1 MVSTN
6 ELVPDLMRLNSGQAV
21 DNPQAW
27 AFRRKEL
34 SHAALSQVYGPLPPL
49 PALTSAELLHEAVSA
64 LSDGARVQS
73 WRVLVDGRQA
83 FMLRVLLPAGRG
95 PFAVLVSGDACWTYA
110 SEAVQKSV
118 LARGYA
124 WAEFNR
130 VEIMSDLPPAAG
142 TPQTCAAL
150 AGVSTAAIAAWAWGF
165 HRAVDALVQMP
176 ALNPQAIAVVGH
188 SRGGKAALLAGALD
202 ERIALTSANNSGA
215 AGAGSMRC
223 LGRGAESLQDL
234 VRAFPHWL
242 PAFWQSRS
250 ASVQAPDFD
259 QHCLLALIAPR
270 YVVNTQALDDLW
282 ANPAGTLASHLAAG
296 QVYKWLGAADRQV
309 LAFRPGGHAHNEWDW
324 QTLLAHMD
332 SCFKGLRAPVHET
345 PAGLLEARSS
355 L

>member
-27 AFRRKEL
+27 ALRRQEL
-34 SHAALSQVYGPLPPL
+34 SHAALTLVYGPLPPV
-49 PALTSAELLHEAVSA
+49 PAVTRAELLHEAVSA
-64 LSDGARVQS
+64 LLDGARVQS

-83 FMLRVLLPAGRG
+83 FMLRVLLPPGDG

-118 LARGYA
+118 LARGFG

-150 AGVSTAAIAAWAWGF
+150 AGVDTAAIAAWAWGF

-202 ERIALTSANNSGA
+202 ERITLTSANNSGA
-215 AGAGSMRC
+215 AGAGSFHC
-223 LGRGAESLQDL
+223 LGPGAESLSDI
-234 VRAFPHWL
+234 VEAFPHWL
-242 PAFWQSRS
+242 S
-250 ASVQAPDFD
+250 AGLQDFKGRTQALAFD
-259 QHCLLALIAPR
+259 QHFLKALVAPR
-270 YVVNTQALDDLW
+270 YLLTTQAIDDLW
-282 ANPAGTLASHLAAG
+282 ANPEGTVATHQAAR
-296 QVYKWLGAADRQV
+296 QVYEWLGAASRLV
-309 LAFRPGGHAHNEWDW
+309 LAFRPGGHPQELWDW

-332 SCFKGLRAPVHET
+332 TCFKGAQSTESQPPST
-345 PAGLLEARSS
+345 
-355 L
+355 

>member
-6 ELVPDLMRLNSGQAV
+6 ELVPALMRLNNGHAV
-21 DNPQAW
+21 DNPSAW
-27 AFRRKEL
+27 ALRRQEL
-34 SHAALSQVYGPLPPL
+34 SNTALMQVYGPLPPV
-49 PALTSAELLHEAVSA
+49 PALTSADLLHEAVSA
-64 LSDGARVQS
+64 LLDGARLQS
-73 WRVLVDGRQA
+73 WRVLVDGSQA
-83 FMLRVLLPAGRG
+83 FMLRVVLPAGHG
-95 PFAVLVSGDACWTYA
+95 PFAVLLSGDACWTYA

-142 TPQTCAAL
+142 RAQTCAAL
-150 AGVSTAAIAAWAWGF
+150 AGVDTAAIAAWAWGF

-215 AGAGSMRC
+215 AGAGSIRC
-223 LGRGAESLQDL
+223 LGQGAESLEDL

-242 PAFWQSRS
+242 PPFWQSRP
-250 ASVQAPDFD
+250 ASVLAPGFD

-270 YVVNTQALDDLW
+270 YLLNTQALDDLW
-282 ANPAGTLASHLAAG
+282 ANPAGTLATHLAAR
-296 QVYKWLGAADRQV
+296 QVYEWLGAADRQV
-309 LAFRPGGHAHNEWDW
+309 LAFRPGGHAQNEWDW

-332 SCFKGLRAPVHET
+332 SCFKGLPAPVHET
-345 PAGLLEARSS
+345 PAGLL
-355 L
+355 

>member
-6 ELVPDLMRLNSGQAV
+6 ELVPALMRLNNGHAV
-21 DNPQAW
+21 DNPSAW
-27 AFRRKEL
+27 ALRRHEL
-34 SHAALSQVYGPLPPL
+34 SNTALTQVYGPLPPL

-64 LSDGARVQS
+64 LLDGARLQS
-73 WRVLVDGRQA
+73 WRVLVDGSQA
-83 FMLRVLLPAGRG
+83 FMLRVVLPAGHG
-95 PFAVLVSGDACWTYA
+95 PFAVLLSGDACWTYA

-130 VEIMSDLPPAAG
+130 VEIMSDLPPEAG
-142 TPQTCAAL
+142 RAQTCAAL
-150 AGVSTAAIAAWAWGF
+150 AGVDTAAIAAWAWGF
-165 HRAVDALVQMP
+165 HRAVDALVQML

-223 LGRGAESLQDL
+223 LGLGAESLEDL

-242 PAFWQSRS
+242 PPFWQSRP
-250 ASVQAPDFD
+250 ASVLAPGFD

-270 YVVNTQALDDLW
+270 YLLNTQALDDLW
-282 ANPAGTLASHLAAG
+282 ANPAGTLATHLAAR
-296 QVYKWLGAADRQV
+296 QVYEWLGAADRQV
-309 LAFRPGGHAHNEWDW
+309 LAFRPGGHAQNEWDW

-332 SCFKGLRAPVHET
+332 SCFKGLPAPVHET
-345 PAGLLEARSS
+345 PAGLL
-355 L
+355 

>member
-6 ELVPDLMRLNSGQAV
+6 ELVPALMRLNNGHAV
-21 DNPQAW
+21 DNPSAW
-27 AFRRKEL
+27 ALRRQEL
-34 SHAALSQVYGPLPPL
+34 SNTALTQVYGPLPPV
-49 PALTSAELLHEAVSA
+49 PAVTSAELLHEAVSA
-64 LSDGARVQS
+64 LLDGARVQS
-73 WRVLVDGRQA
+73 WRVLVDARQA
-83 FMLRVLLPAGRG
+83 FMLRVVLPAGHG
-95 PFAVLVSGDACWTYA
+95 PFAVLLSGDACWTYA

-130 VEIMSDLPPAAG
+130 VEIMSDLPAAG
-142 TPQTCAAL
+142 RAQTCAAL
-150 AGVSTAAIAAWAWGF
+150 AGVDTAAIAAWAWGF

-215 AGAGSMRC
+215 AGAGSMLC
-223 LGRGAESLQDL
+223 LGQGAERLEDL

-242 PAFWQSRS
+242 PPFWQSRP
-250 ASVQAPDFD
+250 ASVLAPGFD

-270 YVVNTQALDDLW
+270 YLLNTQALDDLW
-282 ANPAGTLASHLAAG
+282 ANPAGTLATHLAAR
-296 QVYKWLGAADRQV
+296 QVYEWLGAADRQV
-309 LAFRPGGHAHNEWDW
+309 LAFRPGGHAQNEWDW

-332 SCFKGLRAPVHET
+332 NCFKGLPAPVYET
-345 PAGLLEARSS
+345 PAGLL
-355 L
+355 

>member
-6 ELVPDLMRLNSGQAV
+6 ELVPALMRLNNGHAV
-21 DNPQAW
+21 DNPSAW
-27 AFRRKEL
+27 ALRRQEL
-34 SHAALSQVYGPLPPL
+34 SNTALTQVYGPLPPL

-64 LSDGARVQS
+64 LLDGARLQS
-73 WRVLVDGRQA
+73 WRVLVDARQA
-83 FMLRVLLPAGRG
+83 FMLRVVLPAGHG
-95 PFAVLVSGDACWTYA
+95 PFAVLLSGDACWTYA

-142 TPQTCAAL
+142 RAQTCAAL
-150 AGVSTAAIAAWAWGF
+150 AGVDTAAIAAWAWGF

-215 AGAGSMRC
+215 AGAGSIRC
-223 LGRGAESLQDL
+223 LGQGAESLEDL

-242 PAFWQSRS
+242 PPFWQSRP
-250 ASVQAPDFD
+250 ASVLAPGFD

-270 YVVNTQALDDLW
+270 YLLNTQALDDLW
-282 ANPAGTLASHLAAG
+282 ANPEGTLATHLAAR
-296 QVYKWLGAADRQV
+296 QVYEWLGAADRQV
-309 LAFRPGGHAHNEWDW
+309 LAFRPGGHAQNEWDW

-332 SCFKGLRAPVHET
+332 SCFKGLPAPVHET
-345 PAGLLEARSS
+345 PAGLL
-355 L
+355 

>member
-6 ELVPDLMRLNSGQAV
+6 ELVPDLMHWKSGQAV
-21 DNPQAW
+21 DTPQAW
-27 AFRRKEL
+27 ALRRQEL

-49 PALTSAELLHEAVSA
+49 PARTSAELLHEAVSA

-73 WRVLVDGRQA
+73 WRVLVEGRPA
-83 FMLRVLLPAGRG
+83 FMLRVLLPAGHG
-95 PFAVLVSGDACWTYA
+95 PFAVLLSGDACWTYA
-110 SEAVQKSV
+110 GESVQKSV
-118 LARGYA
+118 LACGYA

-130 VEIMSDLPPAAG
+130 VEIMSDLPPEAG

-150 AGVSTAAIAAWAWGF
+150 AGVDTAAIAAWAWGF

-223 LGRGAESLQDL
+223 LGKGAESLEDL

-242 PAFWQSRS
+242 PAFWQGRPV
-250 ASVQAPDFD
+250 SVQAPDFD

-270 YVVNTQALDDLW
+270 YVLNTQALDDLW

-309 LAFRPGGHAHNEWDW
+309 LAFRPGGHAHKEWDW

-332 SCFKGLRAPVHET
+332 TCFKGAQSTESQPPST
-345 PAGLLEARSS
+345 
-355 L
+355 

>member
-1 MVSTN
+1 
-6 ELVPDLMRLNSGQAV
+6 
-21 DNPQAW
+21 
-27 AFRRKEL
+27 
-34 SHAALSQVYGPLPPL
+34 
-49 PALTSAELLHEAVSA
+49 LL
-64 LSDGARVQS
+64 
-73 WRVLVDGRQA
+73 
-83 FMLRVLLPAGRG
+83 
-95 PFAVLVSGDACWTYA
+95 SGDACWTYA
-110 SEAVQKSV
+110 GESVQKSV

-130 VEIMSDLPPAAG
+130 VEIMSDLPHAAG

-150 AGVSTAAIAAWAWGF
+150 EGVDTAAIAAWAWGF

-223 LGRGAESLQDL
+223 LGKGAESLEDL

-242 PAFWQSRS
+242 PAFWQGRPV
-250 ASVQAPDFD
+250 SVQAPDFD

-270 YVVNTQALDDLW
+270 YVLNTQALDDLW

-309 LAFRPGGHAHNEWDW
+309 LAFRPGGHAHKEWDW

-332 SCFKGLRAPVHET
+332 CCFKGLPAPVHET
-345 PAGLLEARSS
+345 PAGLL
-355 L
+355 

>member
-6 ELVPDLMRLNSGQAV
+6 ELVPALMRLNNGHAV
-21 DNPQAW
+21 DNPSAW
-27 AFRRKEL
+27 ALRRQEL
-34 SHAALSQVYGPLPPL
+34 SNTALTQVYGPLPPV
-49 PALTSAELLHEAVSA
+49 PAVTSAELLHEAVSA
-64 LSDGARVQS
+64 LLDGARVQS
-73 WRVLVDGRQA
+73 WRVLVDARQA
-83 FMLRVLLPAGRG
+83 FMLRLVLPAGHG

-130 VEIMSDLPPAAG
+130 VEIMSDLPPEAG
-142 TPQTCAAL
+142 RAQTCAAL
-150 AGVSTAAIAAWAWGF
+150 AGVDTAAIAAWAWGF

-215 AGAGSMRC
+215 AGAGSIRC
-223 LGRGAESLQDL
+223 LGQGAESLEDL

-242 PAFWQSRS
+242 PPFWQSRP
-250 ASVQAPDFD
+250 ASVLAPGFD

-270 YVVNTQALDDLW
+270 YLLNTQALDDLW
-282 ANPAGTLASHLAAG
+282 ANPEGTLATHLAAR
-296 QVYKWLGAADRQV
+296 QVYEWLGAADRQV
-309 LAFRPGGHAHNEWDW
+309 LAFRPGGHAQNEWDW

-332 SCFKGLRAPVHET
+332 SCFKGLPAPVHET
-345 PAGLLEARSS
+345 PAGLL
-355 L
+355 

>member
-6 ELVPDLMRLNSGQAV
+6 ELVPALMRLNNGHAV
-21 DNPQAW
+21 DNPSAW
-27 AFRRKEL
+27 ALRRQEL
-34 SHAALSQVYGPLPPL
+34 SNTALTQVYGPLPPV

-64 LSDGARVQS
+64 LLDGARVQS
-73 WRVLVDGRQA
+73 WRVLVDARQA
-83 FMLRVLLPAGRG
+83 FMLRVVLPAGHG
-95 PFAVLVSGDACWTYA
+95 PFAVLLSGDACWTYA

-130 VEIMSDLPPAAG
+130 VEIMSDLPPEAG
-142 TPQTCAAL
+142 RAQTCAAL
-150 AGVSTAAIAAWAWGF
+150 AGVDTAAIAAWAWGF

-223 LGRGAESLQDL
+223 LGQGAESLEDL

-242 PAFWQSRS
+242 PPFWQSRP
-250 ASVQAPDFD
+250 ASVLAPGFD

-270 YVVNTQALDDLW
+270 YLLNTQALDDLW
-282 ANPAGTLASHLAAG
+282 ANPAGTLATHLAAR
-296 QVYKWLGAADRQV
+296 QVYEWLGAADRQV

>member
-6 ELVPDLMRLNSGQAV
+6 ELVPALMRLNNGHAV
-21 DNPQAW
+21 DNPSAW
-27 AFRRKEL
+27 ALRRQEL
-34 SHAALSQVYGPLPPL
+34 SNTALTQVYGPLPPV
-49 PALTSAELLHEAVSA
+49 PAVTSAELLHEAVSA
-64 LSDGARVQS
+64 LLDGARVQS
-73 WRVLVDGRQA
+73 WRVLVDARQA
-83 FMLRVLLPAGRG
+83 FMLRLVLPAGHG
-95 PFAVLVSGDACWTYA
+95 HFAVLVSGDACWTYA

-142 TPQTCAAL
+142 RAQTCAAL
-150 AGVSTAAIAAWAWGF
+150 AGVDTAAIAAWAWGF

-215 AGAGSMRC
+215 AGAGSIRC
-223 LGRGAESLQDL
+223 LGQGAESLEDL

-242 PAFWQSRS
+242 PPFWQSRP
-250 ASVQAPDFD
+250 ASVLAPGFD

-270 YVVNTQALDDLW
+270 YLLNTQALDDLW
-282 ANPAGTLASHLAAG
+282 ANPEGTLATHLAAR
-296 QVYKWLGAADRQV
+296 QVYEWLGAADRQV
-309 LAFRPGGHAHNEWDW
+309 LAFRPGGHAQNEWDW

-332 SCFKGLRAPVHET
+332 SCFKGLPAPVHET
-345 PAGLLEARSS
+345 PAGLL
-355 L
+355 